1 MNVATEAYT
10 TGRRSPNM
18 GKFIR
23 LTRHP
28 LKFRLYLLTRLP
40 SAFFSGL
47 RVREID
53 DQHCVTSVPYK
64 WFTQN
69 PFRSTYFACMAMAAE
84 MSTGTLAMAHVYRHD
99 PPLSMLVIKLE
110 ANYFKKATG
119 LTRFTCTDGTAIRQT
134 IEQALIS
141 GEGQIFRSRSIGTN
155 EAGEEVAEF
164 FITWSFKV
172 KSGAVPTRPTS

>member
-1 MNVATEAYT
+1 MNVSTEAVIS
-10 TGRRSPNM
+10 GNNSRNM
-18 GKFIR
+18 EKFVQ

-47 RVREID
+47 QVREID
-53 DQHCVTSVPYK
+53 DRHCVTSVPYK
-64 WFTQN
+64 WFTKN

-84 MSTGTLAMAHVYRHD
+84 MSTGTLAMAHIYRHD

-110 ANYFKKATG
+110 ANYYKKATG
-119 LTRFTCTDGTAIRQT
+119 LTRFICTDGAAIRQT
-134 IEQALIS
+134 IERALTS
-141 GEGQIFRSRSIGTN
+141 GEGEVFRARSIGTN

-164 FITWSFKV
+164 FITWSFKARSA
-172 KSGAVPTRPTS
+172 KAPAQPKF